1 MTQAYEVPGV
11 SVTRVLE
18 SVSGDVGTG
27 ALSPAVI
34 GDCYQVEIKAE
45 AGSYG
50 GTSTVYTYPNLIT
63 GAEVEVGST
72 STYPPV
78 VYVQLGGTDF
88 DVTDETGVAEAD
100 ASVTLPAALV
110 TTLQTSKTDGVVN
123 GKVYTSATAE
133 FITNGV
139 QAGDFIVTTSGSY
152 RILTV
157 TSNTRVELGETAA
170 GATYTVTRPLTG
182 GEVLITYRAGRT
194 DADIKNKFLRAAG
207 QSDLVALFGEDAVNT
222 HWNPVGLGMSLALQA
237 GGVSVGGVGVDT
249 TADSASEYAF
259 AIEELNKQ
267 AVYNIAPLTMDT
279 TLQDQVIQHV
289 KDSSERQDK
298 ERRAYVARATVSSE
312 VFPVPVPGAPLG
324 TGGSVVTDLDAFT
337 VAGQS
342 FLTTVEAGD
351 YLTIGTGVPIRI
363 TDVTSDTVLALETD
377 TTAVTNALWSIERR
391 RTRDEE
397 ATGAAATARGIGSPR
412 VTLVSGE
419 TVTMTINDQP
429 ETLDAFYLAAI
440 KAGQRSG
447 SSIGQPLIRAAVP
460 FVSNVGKGADYFN
473 RDQLNRMAGA
483 GWQIFVRDAPG
494 APVYCRDELTTD
506 QSIGPKNGQESEVV
520 ARDYASYLFRDT
532 LRPQIGTFNITP
544 RTLSIVRLTIDSINA
559 NLLRERYQPFTA
571 IQVVTIVESSAN
583 AGRVEV
589 TLRFTQSDPLT
600 GIDVTLII

>member
-27 ALSPAVI
+27 DLSPAVI
-34 GDCYQVEIKAE
+34 GDCYQVEVKAE
-45 AGSYG
+45 AGSYN
-50 GTSTVYTYPNLIT
+50 GTASVHGYPKKIS

-72 STYPPV
+72 ATYPPV
-78 VYVQLGGTDF
+78 VYVQIGGIDF
-88 DVTDETGVAEAD
+88 DVTIDGTIDGTDV
-100 ASVTLPAALV
+100 SLPDNLV
-110 TTLQTSKTDGVVN
+110 TTLQTEKTDGVAA
-123 GKVYTSATAE
+123 GKVYTSAMAE

-139 QAGDFIVTTSGSY
+139 QSGDFILIGSNPY
-152 RILTV
+152 EIVTV
-157 TSNTRVELGETAA
+157 TSNTRVELLKAA
-170 GATYTVTRPLTG
+170 SGGTYTVTRDLTG
-182 GEVLITYRAGRT
+182 GEVLITYRARRT
-194 DADIKNKFLRAAG
+194 DADIKNKFLRATG
-207 QSDLVALFGEDAVNT
+207 PSDLVDLFGADAVNT

-237 GGVSVGGVGVDT
+237 GGVAVGGVGIDT
-249 TADSASEYAF
+249 TATAATEYSL

-279 TLQDQVIQHV
+279 ALQDQVIQHV
-289 KDSSERQDK
+289 KESSDRQDR
-298 ERRAYVARATVSSE
+298 ERRAYVARAINASE
-312 VFPVPVPGAPLG
+312 VIISDGAAGVVDATAKTLTSSGATFDTAPAKVRIGDVIAIGTQSFPVSAVTSG
-324 TGGSVVTDLDAFT
+324 TVLTTTATVTAESSSAFT
-337 VAGQS
+337 
-342 FLTTVEAGD
+342 
-351 YLTIGTGVPIRI
+351 I
-363 TDVTSDTVLALETD
+363 TRNYTP
-377 TTAVTNALWSIERR
+377 
-391 RTRDEE
+391 DEE
-397 ATGAAATARGIGSPR
+397 ATNAAAVARGIKSER
-412 VTLVSGE
+412 VTLVGGN
-419 TVTMTINDQP
+419 TVDMTINEET

-447 SSIGQPLIRAAVP
+447 SSIGRPLIRAALP
-460 FVSNVGKGADYFN
+460 FATNVGKGSDYFN

-483 GWQIFVRDAPG
+483 GWQLFVRDAPG

-544 RTLSIVRLTIDSINA
+544 RTLSIVRLTIDSITA
-559 NLLRERYQPFTA
+559 NLLRERYKPFTA